1 MSMMDFN
8 VTTKFVEY
16 LSSRG
21 IEFSIIDDIFV
32 SFKYKGWNY
41 LYQYN
46 PSDDVNYFRIMLPNI
61 NNHQINEP
69 LRKLMNELN
78 NNYKMVKVV
87 ELSEGKIW
95 LTAETFI
102 YSLEGIELLFKRLI
116 DLLDNIISIY
126 RNKEASL

>member
-46 PSDDVNYFRIMLPNI
+46 LQAYHS
-61 NNHQINEP
+61 NH
-69 LRKLMNELN
+69 
-78 NNYKMVKVV
+78 
-87 ELSEGKIW
+87 
-95 LTAETFI
+95 
-102 YSLEGIELLFKRLI
+102 
-116 DLLDNIISIY
+116 
-126 RNKEASL
+126 